1 MRDHSETN
9 STEQR
14 AKGAHGDT
22 AMNTQ
27 EQSTQPT
34 THVPELMKHQPPPK
48 VSRASVLTPVVL
60 VFVVTVILAIVGIVR
75 RQHASTVLAKY
86 TDTVSSPTVSVE
98 QPKLQQSAQ
107 EIVLPGNMQAFT
119 LAPIYARTTGYV
131 KGWYHDIGSHVSK
144 GELLA
149 VIETPELD
157 QQLAQAKADLATAQ
171 SNAALAKTTAG
182 RYQDLI
188 GNNAVSQQ
196 DTDTA
201 TSQLTAT
208 TTQVN
213 SATANVH
220 RLEELQSFEHVVA
233 PFDGVVTARNLDVGQ
248 LISATGSTTTAGA
261 GTTVGNKEIFD
272 VSAIDTL
279 RVFVNVPQIYAPDA
293 KNGVIATLTLPQ
305 YPGRKFEGRLVRTS
319 NAVDPA
325 TRTLLAEVD
334 VKNPSGELLPGS
346 YTEVHLHTSS
356 SVPAWIVPVSA
367 LILEPDGLRVGTVD
381 ANGIAH
387 LTRVTPG
394 RDFGTTVEIL
404 NGLQAGQGVIAN
416 PPDSLTDGEKV
427 RVMTPNHSTGEKQ

>member
-1 MRDHSETN
+1 
-9 STEQR
+9 
-14 AKGAHGDT
+14 
-22 AMNTQ
+22 MNIQ
-27 EQSTQPT
+27 EQPTQP
-34 THVPELMKHQPPPK
+34 THVPELIKHQRPPK
-48 VSRASVLTPVVL
+48 VSRVSVLTPVVI
-60 VFVVTVILAIVGIVR
+60 VFVVTVILAIAGVVR

-86 TDTVSSPTVSVE
+86 TDTVASPTVSVE
-98 QPKLQQSAQ
+98 QPVLQQSAQ

-131 KGWYHDIGSHVSK
+131 KAWYHDIGSHVSK

-149 VIETPELD
+149 IIETPELD

-171 SNAALAKTTAG
+171 SNQALAKTTAD
-182 RYQDLI
+182 RYADLI

-196 DTDTA
+196 DTDNA
-201 TSQLTAT
+201 ISQLKAT

-213 SATANVH
+213 SATANVR
-220 RLEELQSFEHVVA
+220 RLEELQSFERVVA
-233 PFDGVVTARNLDVGQ
+233 PFDGVVTARNLDIGQ

-272 VSAIDTL
+272 VSAINTL

-319 NAVDPA
+319 DAVDPA
-325 TRTLLAEVD
+325 TRTLLAEID

-356 SVPAWIVPVSA
+356 SAPALIVPVSA

-394 RDFGTTVEIL
+394 RDFGTSVEIL
-404 NGLQAGQGVIAN
+404 NGLQPGQGVIAN

-427 RVMTPNHSTGEKQ
+427 RVMTPNRSAGEKQ